1 MKNKAI
7 KILFIFSSL
16 MLLSG
21 CGKEET
27 VFDKMSFEQTPINV
41 SNPITDPEVEDSTI
55 VVEDESRNLYYERYE
70 PSDTY
75 VPSQIANTS
84 YSLDENKNEI
94 PNGLVNFDFNR
105 QSLRTL
111 DSLISDYNIA
121 EEDEYKWVY
130 LYAENDKTLPR
141 NYFKLT
147 KTLSLIGKDKGEES
161 LNFDDLVIS
170 RFYDY
175 TNSNTIEDLDIS
187 IKNKGKTSEVTRFS
201 KELLSLVLSEDFKSI
216 LMNSPNTSD
225 SDVSQIYSGSILTD
239 DGQSSYNFY
248 REFKTPLKESA
259 ESVSASFNVKFL
271 DNYTQ
276 KAKGKSTIINNQN
289 ETIGTKGI
297 DFGFLTKARG
307 FNDLVN
313 EGPLSKYAFNLPE
326 TIYKKG
332 STQKEYDI
340 LKTFTY
346 DNSTNLDPADNI
358 VPIERKEYLTK
369 VNYFGKYKD
378 IDKEYK
384 TVKLGTIDLDY
395 KYEKKDS
402 EFTSLYFKFVDNLE
416 YPKEGIAESEEKGTF
431 NIDNAINDRVQMIFQ
446 TVDIGDEVFYTNYNK
461 STFAEINGMNCKV
474 TVKITNSSSG
484 KTFGVKTEVT
494 IESPDIYTQAEYD
507 IVSENSEIEYDLEGN
522 IINKDSDDDL
532 SNEDLE
538 EVDKIFDEDDDLDE
552 KIEDVNEKTTENI
565 EDSTTDDENND
576 NELSGGSLSDFF

>member
-41 SNPITDPEVEDSTI
+41 SNPITDPEVGDSTI

-187 IKNKGKTSEVTRFS
+187 IKNKGKTSEVARFS

-259 ESVSASFNVKFL
+259 ESVSSSFNVKFL

-276 KAKGKSTIINNQN
+276 KTKGKSTIINNQN

-416 YPKEGIAESEEKGTF
+416 YPKEGISESEEKGTF

-522 IINKDSDDDL
+522 IINKDSNDAL
-532 SNEDLE
+532 SKEDLE
-538 EVDKIFDEDDDLDE
+538 EVNKIFDEDDNLDE
-552 KIEDVNEKTTENI
+552 EIEDINEKTTENI
-565 EDSTTDDENND
+565 EDSTADDENND

>member
-187 IKNKGKTSEVTRFS
+187 IKNKGKTSEVARFS

-259 ESVSASFNVKFL
+259 ESVSANFNVKFL

-276 KAKGKSTIINNQN
+276 KTKGKSTIINNQN

-538 EVDKIFDEDDDLDE
+538 EVDNIFEEDDNLE
-552 KIEDVNEKTTENI
+552 EEIEDANEKTTENI